1 MISLG
6 FCGETMKSAAMTLSH
21 SPCHSATFISP
32 SCLPPSTSHPLVSSP
47 PLFNSSWGK
56 FIDSPL
62 FACHLHIFNCHDREH
77 SSLKW
82 WSRVRVR
89 AISCPGFLKN
99 ETPWHLF
106 VFSSIWAKKKM
117 PQISAVG
124 SWKLW
129 WSGGE
134 QFGDTFTEQALKVV
148 VEEEEKKVLLLP
160 NSAHLQIQGWKCT
173 VISDCRCLQWWFC
186 EVVKVW
192 CLL

>member
-106 VFSSIWAKKKM
+106 VFSSIWAKKKNA
-117 PQISAVG
+117 SNLCSRV
-124 SWKLW
+124 
-129 WSGGE
+129 
-134 QFGDTFTEQALKVV
+134 LKVV
-148 VEEEEKKVLLLP
+148 VKRWRTGLATPSQNRL
-160 NSAHLQIQGWKCT
+160 WT
-173 VISDCRCLQWWFC
+173 WW
-186 EVVKVW
+186 
-192 CLL
+192 